1 MVQALC
7 LSATTAIVTAR
18 AGNKTVKTA
27 KAVVARCVKFPITIS
42 IREIPLHVFSP
53 SGTRCLSPC
62 IIDTSSLTDFDP
74 PPPVHQQ
81 NLNSAKPVV
90 SVPARVTKALP
101 VGLAATAPLFAS
113 MPAQAQTALFQIAD
127 LADGNVDEETALYV
141 LVGGSLAICAAVLSL
156 VIGSDQFIKNFSKK

>member
-90 SVPARVTKALP
+90 SVPARVSKALP

-113 MPAQAQTALFQIAD
+113 MPAQAQTALFQI
-127 LADGNVDEETALYV
+127 DEETALYV
-141 LVGGSLAICAAVLSL
+141 LVGGSLAICTAVLSL